1 METQLADGSLRNA
14 DSANLRNV
22 VRAAASGDSA
32 AWDTLVER
40 FSGMV
45 WGIARRHG
53 LSAGDAAD
61 VAQTTWLRLLE
72 NLDRIEFPERVA
84 GWLATTARREALLV
98 LRNNGRQVPVGDDV
112 AIALPQLESDAPDR
126 GLLIGER
133 NRELWAAFER
143 LPRRCQLILFL
154 LNGDPPLSY
163 EELSSALHM
172 PIGSIGPTR
181 GRCLECLRRLAAS
194 SGISAADSVSI

>member
-1 METQLADGSLRNA
+1 MRAKLVDRTLRNPESS
-14 DSANLRNV
+14 DLHYL
-22 VRAAASGDSA
+22 VRAAADGDSA
-32 AWDTLVER
+32 AWDELVHR
-40 FSGMV
+40 FGQIV

-61 VAQTTWLRLLE
+61 VAQTTWLRLFE
-72 NLDRIEFPERVA
+72 NLDRIEFPDRVA
-84 GWLATTARREALLV
+84 GWLATTARRESLLV
-98 LRNNGRQVPVGDDV
+98 LRNNGRQVPAGDD
-112 AIALPQLESDAPDR
+112 AASDLPELGSEAVDR
-126 GLLIGER
+126 RLLVSER

-143 LPRRCQLILFL
+143 LPRRCQLMLFL

-163 EELSSALHM
+163 EELSTALQM

-181 GRCLECLRRLAAS
+181 GRCLECLRRLVAS